1 MARLPFSD
9 NRAKKTMSKLTED
22 YTGIFSL
29 MLTPFK
35 EDMSVDYEAYE
46 EYADWQA
53 SQGVAHLFAVCGS
66 SEMAA
71 LTLEERVK
79 LASLTVKHKGST
91 TVVATANMEPS
102 WFAQVE
108 ELKRIEATGVDGVV
122 FTTKGFGNDPD
133 RLVTYIGEL
142 KQHTSLPVFMY
153 EFPGLQPCHI
163 SGECYGRLVDE
174 CGIYGIKDTTC
185 TYDGIKSKIERKG
198 NSCVI
203 QANMP
208 FLFEAFK
215 LGSRGVMATPTSCG
229 GAFFKRFFD
238 AFMSGDMA
246 LAEKRFREIILLD
259 CAIDADFN
267 CSAKYLVNL
276 QGIKGMQPRNR
287 GGQKLSAA
295 RRESLKAFHAWCV
308 AEGLME
314 K

>member
-35 EDMSVDYEAYE
+35 EDMSVDYNAYE

-71 LTLEERVK
+71 LTLEERLK

-295 RRESLKAFHAWCV
+295 RMESLKAFHAWCV